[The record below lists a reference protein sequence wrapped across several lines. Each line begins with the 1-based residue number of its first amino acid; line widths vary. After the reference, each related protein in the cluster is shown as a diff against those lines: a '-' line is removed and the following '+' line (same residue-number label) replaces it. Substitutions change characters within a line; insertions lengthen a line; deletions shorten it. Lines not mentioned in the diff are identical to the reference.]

1 MSRGCFRKPDGCDP
15 VSSCQSFV
23 TYMFNSTSQ
32 MIEFHLGGS
41 PDWVAL
47 GQNIE
52 GQGET
57 LMVCSFCTE
66 NS

>member
-1 MSRGCFRKPDGCDP
+1 
-15 VSSCQSFV
+15 
-23 TYMFNSTSQ
+23 MFNSTSQ

-57 LMVCSFCTE
+57 LMVCSFCAVLCA
-66 NS
+66 